1 MEVIAPTIAML
12 GFLGVI
18 GWIVSIVVEG
28 RKRTMAIRARADF
41 QNRVLE
47 KYGSGREFVELV
59 QSEGGQKLLNA
70 LPAEPAAGPA
80 DRILGSVHRGILLIF
95 LGIGLLI
102 VPAFVERGDIERL
115 SLAFGVILLA
125 LGIGFLVSA
134 VLSRRLARSL
144 GLFPPA
150 ELPGSRELA
159 SRS

>member
-1 MEVIAPTIAML
+1 MNVIAPTIA
-12 GFLGVI
+12 FLAFFGAI

-80 DRILGSVHRGILLIF
+80 DRILGSVHRGILLVF

-102 VPAFVERGDIERL
+102 VTAFTERDIEKV
-115 SLAFGVILLA
+115 SLAFGVISLT
-125 LGIGFLVSA
+125 LGTGFLVSA
-134 VLSRRLARSL
+134 ALSRRLARSL
-144 GLFPPA
+144 GLYPPA
-150 ELPGSRELA
+150 ELPGARELA

>member
-1 MEVIAPTIAML
+1 MEVIAPTIA
-12 GFLGVI
+12 FLAFFGVI

-28 RKRTMAIRARADF
+28 RRRTVAVQARANF

-80 DRILGSVHRGILLIF
+80 DRILASVHRGILLVF

-102 VPAFVERGDIERL
+102 VTAFTERDIQKV
-115 SLAFGVILLA
+115 SLAFGVIILV

-134 VLSRRLARSL
+134 ALSRRLARSL
-144 GLFPPA
+144 SLLPPA
-150 ELPGSRELA
+150 ELPGARELA